1 MTSNGVAV
9 GIDLGTSSVKVTA
22 LSPDGTVLAR
32 ARRGYPT
39 RRPQPGAAEQLPGD
53 WISAI
58 VGALKEL
65 GTTVLP
71 ARWETIGLS
80 AMLPTLVALDG
91 DRQPLGAAIT
101 WEDGRAEAE
110 AEVFLHGQEAGLYER
125 TGQRVDGRYLLPMFM
140 RLRRDEPELA
150 DRASVIAGAKDYLFH
165 VLTGQ
170 LLTDPSTAS
179 GYGCYSLLTSG
190 WEAVPSGLPSLP
202 ELAASTSARALA
214 GDFAGIVGARPGIP
228 VVLGAADSV
237 LGAYGLGAHEP
248 GDVAYIAGTS
258 TVILGRTERYAPDPR
273 QRYLVTP
280 LAEAGFGAEMDLLS
294 TGSAI
299 DWLAHLVGAADPG
312 SLVDA
317 ASSVATDSAP
327 AFLPYLAPGEQG
339 ALWSSSLRG
348 TLFGLTLGSTAPQIA
363 RGLLNGILVE
373 SRRCVRV
380 LDQVEGAGP
389 GRLLVTG
396 SSAAAPFFRQ
406 DLADA
411 TGRVVHYSP
420 DETDHSVLG
429 AAMFAAKAVGLVFRA
444 PSSEL
449 LRTDPSPERAV
460 LWDEIA
466 ERHDERRLAL
476 QADARPEVAT
486 ESEPS

>member
-1 MTSNGVAV
+1 MTSKGVAI
-9 GIDLGTSSVKVTA
+9 GIDLGTSSVKAAA
-22 LSPDGTVLAR
+22 LSSDGTVLAR
-32 ARRGYPT
+32 AKRGYAT
-39 RRPQPGAAEQLPGD
+39 HRPQPGAAEQLPGD

-58 VGALKEL
+58 IGALKEL

-71 ARWETIGLS
+71 ARWEVIGLS
-80 AMLPTLVALDG
+80 GMLPTLVALDENH
-91 DRQPLGAAIT
+91 QPLGVAIT

-110 AEVFLHGQEAGLYER
+110 ADAFRHGQEPGLYER
-125 TGQRVDGRYLLPMFM
+125 TGQRVDGRYLLPMFA
-140 RLRRDEPELA
+140 RLGRDEPEQA
-150 DRASVIAGAKDYLFH
+150 ARTSVIAGAKDYLFR

-179 GYGCYSLLTSG
+179 GYGCFNLLTSQ
-190 WEAVPSGLPSLP
+190 WEAVSGETPGLP
-202 ELAASTSARALA
+202 EVAASTTTRPLA
-214 GDFAGIVGARPGIP
+214 SGFAGIVGARPGIP

-237 LGAYGLGAHEP
+237 LGAYGLGADTP

-258 TVILGRTERYAPDPR
+258 TVILGSTERFTPDLQ

-299 DWLAHLVGAADPG
+299 DWLARLVGASDAG

-317 ASSVATDSAP
+317 ASSVAPDSAP
-327 AFLPYLAPGEQG
+327 TFLPYLAPGEQG

-348 TLFGLTLGSTAPQIA
+348 TLFGLTLGSTGPEIA
-363 RGLLNGILVE
+363 RGLLNGILLE

-380 LDQVEGAGP
+380 LDEVDGAG

-396 SSAAAPFFRQ
+396 SSAAAPSFRQ

-411 TGRVVHYSP
+411 TGRVVYFSP
-420 DETDHSVLG
+420 GETDHSVLG
-429 AAMFAAKAVGLVFRA
+429 AAVFAGRAVDLMSGS
-444 PSSEL
+444 PTSEL
-449 LRTDPSPERAV
+449 ARTDPSPERAG
-460 LWDEIA
+460 LWDELA

-476 QADARPEVAT
+476 KADA
-486 ESEPS
+486 